1 MIKLTLASAIQML
14 DAKSKEPI
22 KGLSK
27 MKLKDVRIGNDIIVV
42 GFNDWHIAYAVAVKY
57 GMLIVHLQQIG
68 SNYQDIP
75 DPVPDDIE
83 FAIGIKLN
91 N

>member
-14 DAKSKEPI
+14 DAKSKQPI
-22 KGLSK
+22 KGLAK

-42 GFNDWHIAYAVAVKY
+42 GFDDWHIAYTVAVKY
-57 GMLIVHLQQIG
+57 GMLIVHLQQVG

-83 FAIGIKLN
+83 YAIGVKLYS
-91 N
+91 

>member
-42 GFNDWHIAYAVAVKY
+42 GFDDWHVAYAVAVKY

-75 DPVPDDIE
+75 DPVPDDIK
-83 FAIGIKLN
+83 FAIGVKLN